1 MIIYMHCATTRP
13 RLLIAALLALGFA
26 ARGARAQQIEKR
38 LPTTPVRRDTARTLP
53 QVGVVDGV
61 VTDSG
66 LVPLQGAEVIIVR
79 TSIRV
84 HTPPSGHFQILR
96 VPEGAYILIVR
107 LLGYRPISSIVQVPA
122 GDTLRLAYAM
132 ERMTATLDTIKVV
145 ERRLSPRMS
154 EFEQRRSFGVGEFM
168 TQEQLEKRAALEVR
182 DLLRNFK
189 TVNVA
194 PSYTHGSMPEYFALS
209 KRGGGGIAGE
219 CAMTVVL
226 DGMAMPTPFDLNLLP
241 TPKEV
246 AGIEVYNG
254 SATVPPQFSGL
265 SKSCGVILVWT
276 RDR

>member
-1 MIIYMHCATTRP
+1 MIILMQNVSVRTPLLVAT
-13 RLLIAALLALGFA
+13 LLTLVLAPCG
-26 ARGARAQQIEKR
+26 GAAQQIEKR
-38 LPTTPVRRDTARTLP
+38 LPAAPVRRDTVRAVP
-53 QVGVVDGV
+53 QYGVVDGV
-61 VTDSG
+61 VTDTG
-66 LVPLQGAEVIIVR
+66 LVPLKGAEVVIVR

-84 HTPPSGHFQILR
+84 PTPESGHFQITR

-132 ERMTATLDTIKVV
+132 ERMTATLDTIKVI
-145 ERRLSPRMS
+145 ERQLSPRMA
-154 EFEQRRSFGVGEFM
+154 EFEQRRRFGVGEFM
-168 TQEQLEKRAALEVR
+168 TQEELEKRAALEVR

-189 TVNVA
+189 TINVA
-194 PSYTHGSMPEYFALS
+194 PSYTKGSMPEYFALS

-241 TPKEV
+241 PPREV
-246 AGIEVYNG
+246 SGIEVYNG